1 MFQNYKTN
9 LKKFIKDRVNYI
21 DNNIVIKDEKYHE
34 LVEQSIKIY
43 YQIRNT
49 LPEQYRELLEEYES
63 INSEMGCISEKIVY
77 KQGFIDGII
86 LNEIIKNIKKFA
98 KLA

>member
-49 LPEQYRELLEEYES
+49 LPEQYRELLEEYE
-63 INSEMGCISEKIVY
+63 
-77 KQGFIDGII
+77 
-86 LNEIIKNIKKFA
+86 
-98 KLA
+98 